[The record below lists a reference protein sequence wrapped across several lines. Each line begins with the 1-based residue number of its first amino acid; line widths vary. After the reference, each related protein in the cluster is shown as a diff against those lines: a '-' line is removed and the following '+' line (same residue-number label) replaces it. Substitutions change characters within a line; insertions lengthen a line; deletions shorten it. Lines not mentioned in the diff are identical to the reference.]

1 MGNVNSTN
9 SLNIKKCNFE
19 DMQIARQS
27 KGDTIIINTI
37 PENNQECIIPG
48 TINIHDE
55 VQILN
60 NLLNTD
66 KGVQIV
72 IYGLNNNDE
81 KIFSKYQQLSGLGFT
96 NVNLYIGG
104 VFEWLLLQEIY
115 GEEYFPTTIKEI
127 DILKYR

>member
-1 MGNVNSTN
+1 MGNVNSTTN
-9 SLNIKKCNFE
+9 LNIKKVNFE
-19 DMQIARQS
+19 DMQIAR
-27 KGDTIIINTI
+27 KNKNNTIIINTL
-37 PENNQECIIPG
+37 PEDNQDCRIPG

-60 NLLNTD
+60 DLLNTD

-115 GEEYFPTTIKEI
+115 GEEYFPTTIK
-127 DILKYR
+127 

>member
-1 MGNVNSTN
+1 MGNVNSTTN
-9 SLNIKKCNFE
+9 LNIKKVNFE
-19 DMQIARQS
+19 DMQIAR
-27 KGDTIIINTI
+27 KNKNNTIIINTL
-37 PENNQECIIPG
+37 PEDNQDCRIPG